1 MNWKRTLLFVVFWS
15 AIALAIQYRWQS
27 SLGWVALSLA
37 TGMLLVIRRR
47 HAERVARWIL
57 APHDEPP
64 ADVGPWDDAVASLY
78 RRIRDQIATIQEL
91 EETSTSAMAAGQALP
106 VGVVTLTTDLQI
118 RWFNLA
124 AEKQLHLKPEHD
136 LGQNLQNII
145 RAPAFAAYVKSGN
158 WTDPLTLKINHAS
171 GNYNLLL
178 RLVPYARDR
187 TLLITRDLTQIEKLE
202 TTRRD
207 FVANVS
213 HEMRTPLTVLA
224 GFVETLR
231 DAPEG
236 AVSPAQREHY
246 FGLMSEQ
253 AQRMQALVTDLL
265 TLSDLETSP
274 SAEFTAVPISP
285 LIETARSQIE
295 ALSAGRHHWEWQI
308 EPDLNLA
315 GNASELA
322 SAFSNLLTNAIRYT
336 PDAGTIRV
344 KWQRQADGRASF
356 SVTDTGIGIAS
367 EHLPRLSER
376 FYRVDRGR
384 SRSLGGTGLGLA
396 ITKHVAMRHDA
407 LLDVQSKLGQGS
419 CFSLVFDNARV
430 LRNPLPTST

>member
-1 MNWKRTLLFVVFWS
+1 
-15 AIALAIQYRWQS
+15 
-27 SLGWVALSLA
+27 
-37 TGMLLVIRRR
+37 
-47 HAERVARWIL
+47 
-57 APHDEPP
+57 
-64 ADVGPWDDAVASLY
+64 VASLY

-124 AEKQLHLKPEHD
+124 AAKQLHLLPEHD
-136 LGQNLQNII
+136 LGQNLQNIL
-145 RAPAFAAYVKSGN
+145 RAPTFAAYVKSGN
-158 WTDPLTLKINHAS
+158 WSDPLTLKLNHAG

-236 AVSPAQREHY
+236 ALSAAQREQY
-246 FGLMSEQ
+246 FGLMAEQ

-315 GNASELA
+315 GHASELA

-384 SRSLGGTGLGLA
+384 SRALGGTGLGLA

-430 LRNPLPTST
+430 LSTPLPTGT

>member
-1 MNWKRTLLFVVFWS
+1 MNWTRTLLFVGFWS
-15 AIALAIQYRWQS
+15 AIALAIEYRWQT

-37 TGMLLVIRRR
+37 TGLMLVVRRR
-47 HAERVARWIL
+47 RAERVARWML
-57 APHDEPP
+57 SPDDDPP
-64 ADVGPWDDAVASLY
+64 ANVDPWDDAVAALY

-124 AEKQLHLKPEHD
+124 AEKQLHLQPEHD

-145 RAPAFAAYVKSGN
+145 RAPAFTAYVKGAN
-158 WTDPLTLKINHAS
+158 WSEPLTLKLNHAS
-171 GNYNLLL
+171 GNFNLLL

-236 AVSPAQREHY
+236 ALSASQREQY

-253 AQRMQALVTDLL
+253 AQRMQSLVTDLL

-274 SAEFTAVPISP
+274 NAELTAVPMSP
-285 LIETARSQIE
+285 LIDATRSQIE

-344 KWQRQADGRASF
+344 KWERQADGRASF

-384 SRSLGGTGLGLA
+384 SRAVGGTGLGLA

-419 CFSLVFDNARV
+419 CFSLVFEPERV
-430 LRNPLPTST
+430 LRNPSTASP